1 MWPSPSSSPSVSSVY
16 RSTPGAYT
24 RAGACSGV
32 TASGAPCRATPN
44 GTTGFCVF
52 HAPAPP
58 KPRPTPRAPTTCTAD
73 ACPPDASGYC
83 RAIKA
88 DGTRCGCFKFL
99 VEGFCDSHAHFRTVP
114 PPTCRGVMSLGLRC
128 RASQYLVDG
137 FCPSHKQYR
146 SAEATAA
153 LEVRKAVRAARSGGG
168 GAGAGAASGG
178 DAVAAA
184 WADVVYRWGDAYA
197 SGLVATPPP
206 LPPRATAPAPTPT
219 AMSISRVAVTT
230 SRAASGGGVRAAA
243 RPVAAERE
251 CTLCLEP
258 LTAQTALVPCGHAS
272 FCASCAARLVGYAC
286 PMCRAAVRS
295 TMRVYV

>member
-1 MWPSPSSSPSVSSVY
+1 M
-16 RSTPGAYT
+16 
-24 RAGACSGV
+24 
-32 TASGAPCRATPN
+32 
-44 GTTGFCVF
+44 
-52 HAPAPP
+52 
-58 KPRPTPRAPTTCTAD
+58 
-73 ACPPDASGYC
+73 
-83 RAIKA
+83 
-88 DGTRCGCFKFL
+88 
-99 VEGFCDSHAHFRTVP
+99 
-114 PPTCRGVMSLGLRC
+114 GLRC

-153 LEVRKAVRAARSGGG
+153 LEVRKTVRAARSGGG
-168 GAGAGAASGG
+168 GAGAGAGAGASGG